1 MDGQP
6 VVNLFYGGRRNVCQ
20 RHCQGGVRG
29 GWREPGSACGGTDF
43 HGKVICFR
51 PLYEGRQQDSALSFY
66 KSEAG
71 VTQRDRLLQAQCHQT
86 VIQLFHGC
94 EGGRFPQH
102 YQGQRQHRGRKPKLG
117 WKEAL

>member
-1 MDGQP
+1 MNGQP

-20 RHCQGGVRG
+20 RHRQGGVQGSRS
-29 GWREPGSACGGTDF
+29 EPGPACGGTDF

-71 VTQRDRLLQAQCHQT
+71 MTQGDRPLQAQRYQT
-86 VIQLFHGC
+86 VIQLLHGC
-94 EGGRFPQH
+94 EGGRFSQY
-102 YQGQRQHRGRKPKLG
+102 YQRYGQNRGRVPVLG